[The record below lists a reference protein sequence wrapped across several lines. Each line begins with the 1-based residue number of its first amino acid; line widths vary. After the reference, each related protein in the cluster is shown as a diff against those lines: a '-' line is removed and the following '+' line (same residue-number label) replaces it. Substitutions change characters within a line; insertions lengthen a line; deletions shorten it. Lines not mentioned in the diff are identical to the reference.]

1 MSAPSSRP
9 VKSLDP
15 PLNRIEPAN
24 TTRNRTRN
32 RNRNRNR
39 QPVQPQATDPLSHDS
54 DASRQVLDTSL
65 SSSNDH
71 SRNGE
76 SSNQQDTDSE
86 VHSSSQQTD
95 PSPNNLPSWHAQGFS
110 QYTGTAS
117 YYPHPQNGAAEAFP
131 HGFFPSYNQYA
142 GRPATNSAPYNPWT
156 AFGDSNI
163 VSDHPD
169 AHSLAAI
176 QASYYQAANY
186 QAQIA
191 ANYQAQTA
199 AYYSQHYPHGL
210 NPSSYDRHTGYR
222 QACQALYHQSH
233 PYYSHQAPNPASSVF
248 NPYAGTYGAAPYN
261 SYVRPRRSL
270 LDQSVFFLD
279 SFGHSTISDQ
289 QTEALKQAISI
300 AHRLVFSRS
309 SLQILSRVLA
319 GRSHYGCSGNAHIAA
334 TLDALVRSDGMLV
347 VLDSET
353 RRSGLVRIEDPSVL
367 RVNVTVSV
375 FHLSMDVS

>member
-1 MSAPSSRP
+1 MSAPNSRP
-9 VKSLDP
+9 YKSLNP
-15 PLNRIEPAN
+15 PITRTEPAK

-32 RNRNRNR
+32 RNRNR
-39 QPVQPQATDPLSHDS
+39 QPVQRQAIDAPSHDS
-54 DASRQVLDTSL
+54 NAIRQVPNTSL
-65 SSSNDH
+65 SSCNDH
-71 SRNGE
+71 LQNGE
-76 SSNQQDTDSE
+76 SSNPPDTDSE
-86 VHSSSQQTD
+86 VPSSPHQTD

-110 QYTGTAS
+110 QHNHTAS

-131 HGFFPSYNQYA
+131 HGFFTSYNQYA
-142 GRPATNSAPYNPWT
+142 GQPATNPAPYYPLT
-156 AFGDSNI
+156 AFGDSNM
-163 VSDHPD
+163 VSHQPD

-186 QAQIA
+186 QAQA
-191 ANYQAQTA
+191 AASYQAQTA

-222 QACQALYHQSH
+222 QACEAPYHQSH
-233 PYYSHQAPNPASSVF
+233 PYYSHQAPNPASNVF
-248 NPYAGTYGAAPYN
+248 NPYAGTYSAAPYN

-289 QTEALKQAISI
+289 QNEALKQAISV
-300 AHRLVFSRS
+300 AHRLVFSKS
-309 SLQILSRVLA
+309 SLEILSRVLA
-319 GRSHYGCSGNAHIAA
+319 GYSHYGRSGNAHIAA

-353 RRSGLVRIEDPSVL
+353 RRSGLVRNEDPSVL
-367 RVNVTVSV
+367 RINVTVSNIT
-375 FHLSMDVS
+375 FLRM